1 MSEKKDIAVRDE
13 RQPERVSRRPVVAPP
28 VDIYES
34 ADEVVVVADLPG
46 VAETGVN
53 LHFEKDELRIEATT
67 TAVGDG
73 WSPLFRE
80 LGQRDYRRV
89 FQVAPGI
96 DADKISAELKA
107 GVLTVKLP
115 KASSL
120 KPRQIAIKSE

>member
-13 RQPERVSRRPVVAPP
+13 SQPERVSRRPVVAPA

-46 VAETGVN
+46 VAEKGVN
-53 LHFEKDELRIEATT
+53 RIEATT
-67 TAVGDG
+67 SAVGDG

-89 FQVAPGI
+89 FQVAPGV
-96 DADKISAELKA
+96 DAEKISAELKA

-120 KPRQIAIKSE
+120 KPRQIAIKAE